1 MNDDSFLKSP
11 KFWRRIIFCGL
22 FFLFLGLFYR
32 DVISAVLGWWDLALV
47 LFKYKPPPI
56 NVSLLPAMLK
66 IPLNGLVYLVVFIVS
81 VFIVAQ
87 FVLPV
92 ESWTDRLNAFWRVLS
107 HVLKWFQGP
116 AMFVK
121 SGKLISQVGEEDNM
135 NAGVIV
141 VDLRSAVVVEPAYP
155 HLGEADDFVDQ
166 PVTTT
171 EGPSNES
178 KALLR
183 TLRFFRREQ
192 KEADPQTRVLGPGV
206 HFTDWGERI
215 RVPVDLR
222 KQVRFALGKLVVT
235 EDGKEYREPGVKAFT
250 RDGIEV
256 GANCYVVFS
265 LSDPADVIRVAYWG
279 GTEARHL
286 YEIEWVKEENT
297 VKIINMHQL
306 DRTDAEEIHQA
317 VHSERITAS
326 SEANPSAASAGLFP
340 LDKNRVFDAAY
351 GQASSSS
358 NDKFQWHELP
368 LSITADIF
376 RNLLQKYNFDYLYSA
391 DDPTHLPWKDALKP
405 EFARRV
411 KYQGVLSYQ
420 LIRPAGLGRLQSND
434 WNLALDGAPLRLQKD
449 QKVNLEELELSNS
462 YPLTCQK
469 SLRDRGIKVIAAG
482 FSELKM
488 PVNIRDNLVE
498 RWKARWE
505 REIQV
510 VLARQEREAMQIISS
525 ARNRAQRDNA
535 YFLSSLFKEEKHSTE
550 ALALLIF
557 QSLELAATDIKSQKD
572 LPPRE
577 ILAMLQNLHNWLL
590 RERLEMEDRKI
601 GWQGRLTD
609 AVAALGIECI

>member
-11 KFWRRIIFCGL
+11 KFWKRTIFWGL
-22 FFLFLGLFYR
+22 FFLFLGSFYR

-47 LFKYKPPPI
+47 LFMYKPPPI
-56 NVSLLPAMLK
+56 DVSLLPAMAKML
-66 IPLNGLVYLVVFIVS
+66 LNAVVYFAVFVVS

-92 ESWTDRLNAFWRVLS
+92 ETWKDRFNAFRRVLNHS
-107 HVLKWFQGP
+107 VKWWEGP

-121 SGKLISQVGEEDNM
+121 SGKLISQVGEADNM
-135 NAGVIV
+135 NPGVIV

-155 HLGEADDFVDQ
+155 QLGEADDFVDQ
-166 PVTTT
+166 PVK
-171 EGPSNES
+171 EKSS
-178 KALLR
+178 LADDSRALLR
-183 TLRFFRREQ
+183 TLRFFQR
-192 KEADPQTRVLGPGV
+192 KEKAEDPMTQVLGPGV

-215 RVPVDLR
+215 RTTVDLR

-235 EDGKEYREPGVKAFT
+235 DDGKDYREPGVRAFT

-265 LSDPADVIRVAYWG
+265 LSEPADVIRVAYWG

-286 YEIEWVKEENT
+286 HEIEWVKEENA
-297 VKIINMHQL
+297 VKITRLHPL
-306 DRTDAEEIHQA
+306 DRADAEEIHQA
-317 VHSERITAS
+317 VHSEWITAS
-326 SEANPSAASAGLFP
+326 SEENPSAAAAGLFP

-351 GQASSSS
+351 GQAASGSSS
-358 NDKFQWHELP
+358 DKFQWHELP
-368 LSITADIF
+368 LSIAADIF

-391 DDPTHLPWKDALKP
+391 DAPNHLPWMDELKP

-411 KYQGVLSYQ
+411 KYQGVLSYR

-434 WNLALDGAPLRLQKD
+434 WNVPLDGAPLRLQTD
-449 QKVNLEELELSNS
+449 EKVNLEALELSNS

-469 SLRDRGIKVIAAG
+469 SLRDRGIKVITAG

-557 QSLELAATDIKSQKD
+557 QSLELAATDIKNQKD

-590 RERLEMEDRKI
+590 RERLEMDDRKKRNK
-601 GWQGRLTD
+601 GKDGSDGREGSPTP
-609 AVAALGIECI
+609 